1 MARTPTGWN
10 AGRFFNVP
18 GMSRDNAPMSPVD
31 PGLIARVSGT
41 LRSWLGRDVG
51 PGSPELPFFPP
62 GRPLDPVAPGAAG
75 RRFDYPTN
83 YNATIKP
90 RTYEPIDFE
99 TLRALADPTVGGWD
113 LIRLAI
119 ETRKDQFSKLQFSV
133 LPRKPAN
140 AQVRP
145 KSDERCQKLEQFL
158 RRPDGVHSWAEWCR
172 MLLED
177 HLVIDAATI
186 YGRKD
191 VGGNVCRMEL
201 LDGATIK
208 PIINYD
214 GRRPDSGPAYQQVIK
229 GLPAIQY
236 TADELIYA
244 PRNPRT
250 NKVYGYSCVEQ
261 VLVTVNIGL
270 RRQVSQLAYFTDGT
284 VPDAVAQVPPD
295 WSVQKIQEFQD
306 YWDQI
311 VNDAVTRRKLKFIPG
326 GAQFQATRNDQ
337 YLTDQFDEWLARI
350 IQYCFSLPPTPLVRM
365 MNRATAESS
374 YEQSLDEGLQ
384 PLMTWKKNIMDD
396 ILVRWGPGVA
406 GGPCDDLEFVYD
418 DIRKV
423 DPAEKEQ
430 RDLALIGQGVIS
442 RDDMRA
448 ERGIEPLGV
457 PPIITGIGP
466 LGFMSIDAVKKAI
479 ANGWDLQGMP
489 QPGLGGAM
497 GGTEASVL
505 GTGQDGDPLNGL
517 PPEVL
522 DALGVKPNATEPDD
536 NNNSVIQPNQDATP
550 GLPSRGTPE
559 TNGPPKATN
568 VVPMHKHPVVQQA
581 LAHGE
586 AHAKRLASRMAAR

>member
-1 MARTPTGWN
+1 
-10 AGRFFNVP
+10 
-18 GMSRDNAPMSPVD
+18 
-31 PGLIARVSGT
+31 
-41 LRSWLGRDVG
+41 
-51 PGSPELPFFPP
+51 
-62 GRPLDPVAPGAAG
+62 
-75 RRFDYPTN
+75 
-83 YNATIKP
+83 
-90 RTYEPIDFE
+90 
-99 TLRALADPTVGGWD
+99 
-113 LIRLAI
+113 
-119 ETRKDQFSKLQFSV
+119 
-133 LPRKPAN
+133 
-140 AQVRP
+140 
-145 KSDERCQKLEQFL
+145 
-158 RRPDGVHSWAEWCR
+158 
-172 MLLED
+172 
-177 HLVIDAATI
+177 
-186 YGRKD
+186 
-191 VGGNVCRMEL
+191 
-201 LDGATIK
+201 
-208 PIINYD
+208 
-214 GRRPDSGPAYQQVIK
+214 
-229 GLPAIQY
+229 
-236 TADELIYA
+236 
-244 PRNPRT
+244 
-250 NKVYGYSCVEQ
+250 
-261 VLVTVNIGL
+261 
-270 RRQVSQLAYFTDGT
+270 
-284 VPDAVAQVPPD
+284 
-295 WSVQKIQEFQD
+295 
-306 YWDQI
+306 
-311 VNDAVTRRKLKFIPG
+311 
-326 GAQFQATRNDQ
+326 
-337 YLTDQFDEWLARI
+337 
-350 IQYCFSLPPTPLVRM
+350 

-550 GLPSRGTPE
+550 GLPGRGTPE